1 MIEARTEEAAAVTSR
16 NDAVTARNDLATK
29 NTELEQSQAVIVGKN
44 TEIVKKNTELERSQ
58 DQLEGALAR
67 TWLSPLAEKPGPL
80 NEVEIA
86 TLTQMSSPGNDRLAE
101 HFLAEALGQPPGD
114 AKAAG
119 ARAAFALHGVVGLDA
134 RKRQEAEGR
143 LVRTLERP
151 DLADE
156 SRIDVALTASALRGL
171 SSPAAAV
178 AAQTLLHAL
187 TRTNDAHA
195 LRYLAQGLSAAASRL
210 EPEEADRVSAAAAA
224 TLVQAMA
231 KTPVYFHSYQLWL
244 IRILAAVLGNGRRPE
259 HARRWPP
266 RPAPSRTIRGCPAP
280 WRCWNRGAFPA
291 PTVRPGAGGLAQAA
305 ALRRPRARA
314 ILDHLEHRY
323 QRPFADQWD
332 FVRFA
337 EEQKLG
343 FDFTSPPKGR

>member
-1 MIEARTEEAAAVTSR
+1 M
-16 NDAVTARNDLATK
+16 
-29 NTELEQSQAVIVGKN
+29 
-44 TEIVKKNTELERSQ
+44 
-58 DQLEGALAR
+58 
-67 TWLSPLAEKPGPL
+67 
-80 NEVEIA
+80 
-86 TLTQMSSPGNDRLAE
+86 
-101 HFLAEALGQPPGD
+101 
-114 AKAAG
+114 
-119 ARAAFALHGVVGLDA
+119 RA
-134 RKRQEAEGR
+134 
-143 LVRTLERP
+143 LERP

-259 HARRWPP
+259 RTQAVAAAAGTLQDDPGLPGALALLEP
-266 RPAPSRTIRGCPAP
+266 RSLSRTDCPTRSWWTCSSSRSASAS
-280 WRCWNRGAFPA
+280 R
-291 PTVRPGAGGLAQAA
+291 
-305 ALRRPRARA
+305 RA